1 MKEKIGGIVY
11 LSPVS
16 PSASA
21 HVGVKSG
28 ECHRPAAG
36 SAGPA
41 RTPGFANAVALV
53 ILLAGSV
60 RAAAV
65 LKQIEGI
72 LHKKY

>member
-1 MKEKIGGIVY
+1 MSNKVGGIIH

-28 ECHRPAAG
+28 ECYRPAAG

-41 RTPGFANAVALV
+41 RTPGFAHAVALV

-65 LKQIEGI
+65 LKQIGRI
-72 LHKKY
+72 LHKN